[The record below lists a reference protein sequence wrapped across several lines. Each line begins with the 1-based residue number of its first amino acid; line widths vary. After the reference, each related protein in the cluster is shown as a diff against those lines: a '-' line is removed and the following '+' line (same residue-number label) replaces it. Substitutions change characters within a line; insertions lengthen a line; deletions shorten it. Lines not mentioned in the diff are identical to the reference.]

1 MSQDPFARN
10 YQKKKPNFYSRRN
23 KQRTRIWSRAV

>member
-10 YQKKKPNFYSRRN
+10 YQKKTNFYSRRN
-23 KQRTRIWSRAV
+23 KQRTRIWS

>member
-10 YQKKKPNFYSRRN
+10 YQKKKNFYSRRN